1 MMNSKKKQQHT
12 IRFSLIKSI
21 TYNDDEDFSYKEM
34 FFYNLD
40 IDIKIHF
47 DEFYYFDVDQVDIT
61 NEIFDYIN
69 HIEKLKNFIFN

>member
-1 MMNSKKKQQHT
+1 
-12 IRFSLIKSI
+12 
-21 TYNDDEDFSYKEM
+21 M